1 MTSLHLIIAVA
12 VVLTAIGVTAYLL
25 HKKLAYVLDRIDY
38 RLHATEQIA
47 ISNIDYLSRDIKAHA
62 REMADQVASVVIAP
76 VQHLDGNVK
85 RQLDAVSTVLHTAV
99 LDSREHT
106 EAGFSKITAEVHASA
121 SKAVHEAIG
130 VVRGIKHET
139 CQLCGKVA
147 NIWKIVE
154 GKIECADC
162 SIRKMVS

>member
-25 HKKLAYVLDRIDY
+25 HNKITAEAEKIATQVRRTLILVTENTVDEADKL
-38 RLHATEQIA
+38 
-47 ISNIDYLSRDIKAHA
+47 KAHA
-62 REMADQVASVVIAP
+62 REMADQVASVVMTPILHVKDDIAGMKTSSA
-76 VQHLDGNVK
+76 HMYT
-85 RQLDAVSTVLHTAV
+85 STRGH
-99 LDSREHT
+99 
-106 EAGFSKITAEVHASA
+106 ITAETAKA
-121 SKAVHEAIG
+121 GTLAAQAVHEAIG
-130 VVRGIKHET
+130 VVRGVKHET

-162 SIRKMVS
+162 SIRKLVS